1 MPGHNSWDRAAD
13 QSRST
18 QMELQAVTGQRFI
31 GGDGA
36 REAGP
41 IPGLLAMTAP
51 SQAARGRQKDLLF
64 VHLTLSGRPEENGVL
79 TQDVVDAISA
89 VFFRTPGSVTA
100 ALRKAINQSNQQLL
114 RYNVSGAGT
123 PREGALTCAVLR
135 GEELYMVQVGES
147 FALLGHNFG
156 IERLPP
162 NPPAK
167 ITPLGRT
174 AGLDLRYTHSWL
186 QSGDMLL
193 LADPR
198 LAHLPARAFEPAL
211 IDVDVEDGMQE
222 LVGIVG
228 NDQARVLLVE
238 FSDEA
243 PSHVPSA
250 SRSQTSQTGRQLPPP
265 TASPLRQGMPATTS
279 AGPGPAPFAGPAID
293 VEVVETRARKVTSR
307 AALGLSGLTAWLAD
321 LLSLIHSPDRGEQ
334 NEGGWAVPALLAVAI
349 PIIVAVVVVGV
360 YIQRGNVLR
369 LGELETRMNQASS
382 QARSAADPNEARQLY
397 QEVIS
402 LADEAAELRPISG
415 EIALLRQQAI
425 SALDDMSGIARLQGS
440 LIHAFDEQAA
450 LTSIALEGESGEALY
465 VLDLARNF
473 VYRLAGGTS
482 MPEPVGLEPE
492 VVLFGEQVIG
502 SHVTGQMLDLMWR
515 PKGNNTQRDGL
526 AVLDG
531 RGALITYFPSF
542 QDVRAVPL
550 GLSSDWQN
558 PRRITFFS
566 ERLYVL
572 DPGAGVI
579 WRYFA
584 EGEGFIV
591 TEDQRFIELPAD
603 ADLANVVDFT
613 IVNRDGSVIL
623 LYSDGRL
630 RQYAGETLMWGEADL
645 ADLGLESPMIAPS
658 AVKII
663 GSGLNSSIFVA
674 DPGSDRVLQ
683 FSMGGT
689 FLAQYKAADQQGQEL
704 FGRAND
710 FAIIE
715 NPLRVLV
722 AAGNELYLAAKE

>member
-1 MPGHNSWDRAAD
+1 
-13 QSRST
+13 
-18 QMELQAVTGQRFI
+18 MELQAVTGQRFI

-41 IPGLLAMTAP
+41 ITGLLAMTAP

-64 VHLTLSGRPEENGVL
+64 IHLTLSGRPEENSVL

-114 RYNVSGAGT
+114 RFNVSGVGT
-123 PREGALTCAVLR
+123 AREGALTCAVLR

-162 NPPAK
+162 AAPAK

-198 LAHLPARAFEPAL
+198 LAHLPASAFEPAL

-238 FSDEA
+238 FTDEA
-243 PSHVPSA
+243 PGHIPEV
-250 SRSQTSQTGRQLPPP
+250 SRAQTGQVSRHLPPP
-265 TASPLRQGMPATTS
+265 TTSPLRQGQPPIIVTG
-279 AGPGPAPFAGPAID
+279 AGTAPVARPGID
-293 VEVVETRARKVTSR
+293 VEIVETQARKVSSR

-321 LLSLIHSPDRGEQ
+321 LLSLIHSPDDSDE
-334 NEGGWAVPALLAVAI
+334 NAGGWALPALLAIVI
-349 PIIVAVVVVGV
+349 PVIVAGVVAGV
-360 YIQRGNVLR
+360 YIQRGSVLR
-369 LGELETRMNQASS
+369 LSELEAEMHQKSS
-382 QARSAADPNEARQLY
+382 QAQSAADPAEARQLY
-397 QEVIS
+397 EEVIS
-402 LADEAAELRPISG
+402 LADEAAELRPVTS
-415 EIALLRQQAI
+415 EIAVLRQAAV
-425 SALDDMSGIARLQGS
+425 SALDNMSGIARLQGHLIYRFSNESS
-440 LIHAFDEQAA
+440 LAA
-450 LTSIALEGESGEALY
+450 IALEGEASEALY
-465 VLDLARNF
+465 VLDLANNI
-473 VYRLAGGTS
+473 VYRLESGLGFQDPA
-482 MPEPVGLEPE
+482 ELEPE

-502 SHVTGQMLDLMWR
+502 SHVTGQMLDVKWR
-515 PKGNNTQRDGL
+515 PKGSNAQRDGL

-531 RGALITYFPSF
+531 RGALISYYPSF

-550 GLSSDWQN
+550 GLAADWRN

-603 ADLANVVDFT
+603 ADLGNVVDFT
-613 IVNRDGSVIL
+613 ILSRDGSVIL
-623 LYSDGRL
+623 LYADGRL
-630 RQYAGETLMWGEADL
+630 RQYASETLMWGEDDL
-645 ADLGLESPMIAPS
+645 ADLGLDSPIVAPS
-658 AVKII
+658 AVKIV

-674 DPGSDRVLQ
+674 DPGSDRLLQ

-689 FLAQYKAADQQGQEL
+689 FLAQYKATDQSGQEL

-715 NPLRVLV
+715 NPLRVVV